1 MRVRF
6 RVAVYD
12 QHGKR
17 LGKEHLREHM
27 DALHRGIRYVVEFK
41 YLEATKWLMLS
52 EDCQEKYLLL
62 ALLNISL
69 GHREQG
75 AEFLEEAQKHRRS
88 TTYTF
93 AVEKPEEGIKLFI
106 EKPEASLLDFLLSL

>member
-6 RVAVYD
+6 RLAVYD
-12 QHGKR
+12 EHGKR
-17 LGKEHLREHM
+17 IGKEHLKEHK

-62 ALLNISL
+62 GLLNISL
-69 GHREQG
+69 GHTEQG
-75 AEFLEEAQKHRRS
+75 AEFLEEAKKHRRI
-88 TTYTF
+88 TKYTF
-93 AVEKPEEGIKLFI
+93 AVEKPEEGLKLFI
-106 EKPEASLLDFLLSL
+106 EKPEASLPDSLLSL